1 MDSANDCR
9 QLILISERERKKDSH
24 LRRSICLV
32 QEGSSSC
39 FLPCFAFLSFS
50 ISRSS

>member
-9 QLILISERERKKDSH
+9 QLILISERERDSH
-24 LRRSICLV
+24 LRRSIRLV